1 MRKKRKKLLGI
12 LCSISF
18 SFIGIMGIP
27 QLEKAAKAAEIA
39 INESNF
45 PDDTF
50 RDDVLRQID
59 RDNNQMLSDKEI
71 QDTVHIDIDMPE
83 GTEKITSLKGIEYF
97 TQIRS
102 LSCRNEA
109 LESLDLSKNT
119 KLRIL
124 YCDSNNLTNLNISKN
139 TELDAVYCDSNNL
152 TSLDVSKNT
161 KLELLDCANNQLT
174 ELDLHNNTKL
184 TELYCNSNKLEA
196 LDLSKNTSLLRLCC
210 YNNVLDNIKL
220 DIQSY
225 SVLQLK
231 ARDLYNSKKDITFT
245 NITKDKY
252 GMLTVTD
259 PAHPAKY
266 QDMESMDHPTEITYI
281 NSIGNTPTPPTPPI
295 VPIDEE
301 HFPDASFR
309 EFIKKYVVN
318 DSKYFGDGNEILSND
333 ELELTTEIN
342 TWWEDEGENGTRKI
356 SSKISSLQGM
366 EYFKS
371 LYSIV
376 CIDTQI
382 KDLDLSHYPELEEL
396 WCGNTQIK
404 RLDLSNNPV
413 LEFLSCAG
421 NKLEELKLNT
431 RSYGTLELW
440 DDSLHGEGTTL
451 SNLSNITRGEDGLL
465 TVLDPAKPATY
476 QYSNPNINNGAVMK
490 CTIIYT
496 DGSDSPVTPTPSK
509 NFVPATG
516 SHLFY
521 DYDNTKSVSGSAIV
535 IYGNGAKQKVDG
547 KDINNKEFV
556 AYTDILASYNYT
568 VNSKGTVKASVGKVI
583 AGITSSDA
591 KPSLNNKKKIV
602 DTAAAKIAKAKIKN
616 GIVKVAATGKEKGL
630 VYLWIMD
637 TGKKEVS
644 ECYPVNVELAPKKL
658 EVQNSTGSKLKNTKL
673 ENGKTL
679 DVKVAGIVSNS
690 LKTTDCTYTATVA
703 ANSQSYI
710 TVSPVTG
717 SAEQFTI
724 AATGLK
730 NNKKTKASITFQC
743 DQNGKKIKF
752 SLTVIPKE
760 TET

>member
-1 MRKKRKKLLGI
+1 MRKKKKLLGI
-12 LCSISF
+12 LCSMSF
-18 SFIGIMGIP
+18 CFIGIMGMP
-27 QLEKAAKAAEIA
+27 QLEKTAKAAEIA
-39 INESNF
+39 INENNF
-45 PDDTF
+45 PDDVF
-50 RDDVLRQID
+50 RDCVLQQID
-59 RDNNQMLSDKEI
+59 RDNNQKLSDKEI
-71 QDTVHIDIDMPE
+71 QDTIKIRTSKTHD
-83 GTEKITSLKGIEYF
+83 GKITSLKGIEYF

-102 LSCRNEA
+102 LNCRNEA

-119 KLRIL
+119 KL
-124 YCDSNNLTNLNISKN
+124 N
-139 TELDAVYCDSNNL
+139 TVYCDSNNL
-152 TSLDVSKNT
+152 TSLDISKNT
-161 KLELLDCANNQLT
+161 ELNTLGCSSNCLEELNISNIPHLEILDCANNRLT
-174 ELDLHNNTKL
+174 ELDLHNNTGL
-184 TELYCNSNKLEA
+184 MELYCNSNKLEA
-196 LDLSKNTSLLRLCC
+196 LDLNQNTSLLKLCC

-231 ARDLYNSKKDITFT
+231 ACDLYNSQKDITFT

-252 GMLTVTD
+252 NLLTVTD
-259 PAHPAKY
+259 PMHPAKY

-281 NSIGNTPTPPTPPI
+281 NSIDIMSIPPTPPI
-295 VPIDEE
+295 VPIDEA
-301 HFPDASFR
+301 HFPDEGFR
-309 EFIKKYVVN
+309 EFIKEHIESEY
-318 DSKYFGDGNEILSND
+318 GDRNGVLSND
-333 ELELTTEIN
+333 ELKLAPAGDL
-342 TWWEDEGENGTRKI
+342 WWGEGVEDKLNKTF
-356 SSKISSLQGM
+356 SLQGL
-366 EYFKS
+366 EYFKPV
-371 LYSIV
+371 YSIGCV
-376 CIDTQI
+376 GTQI
-382 KDLDLSHYPELEEL
+382 KDLDLSNYPELEEL
-396 WCGNTQIK
+396 YCGNTQIK
-404 RLDLSNNPV
+404 RLDLSNNPA
-413 LEFLSCAG
+413 LYDLSCAG

-431 RSYGTLELW
+431 QSYGTLELW
-440 DDSLHGEGTTL
+440 DYMLHGEETTL

-509 NFVPATG
+509 NFVLATG

-535 IYGNGAKQKVDG
+535 IYGNGIKKKVDG
-547 KDINNKEFV
+547 KDINNKEFT

-568 VNSKGTVKASVGKVI
+568 VNSKGALKASVGKVI
-583 AGITSSDA
+583 AGITSSDT

-602 DTAAAKIAKAKIKN
+602 DTAAAKIAKAKIRN
-616 GIVKVAATGKEKGL
+616 GIVKVTATGKEKGL

-637 TGKKEVS
+637 TGKKGVS
-644 ECYPVNVELAPKKL
+644 ECYPINVELAPKKL

-703 ANSQSYI
+703 VNSQSYI
-710 TVSPVTG
+710 TVNPAIG
-717 SAEQFTI
+717 STDQFTI

-730 NNKKTKASITFQC
+730 DNKKTKASITFQC
-743 DQNGKKIKF
+743 DQNKKKIKF